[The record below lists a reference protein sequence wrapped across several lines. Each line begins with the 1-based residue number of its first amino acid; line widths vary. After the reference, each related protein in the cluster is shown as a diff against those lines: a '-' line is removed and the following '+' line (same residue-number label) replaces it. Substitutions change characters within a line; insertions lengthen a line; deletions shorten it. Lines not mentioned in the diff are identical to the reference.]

1 MWLSKALLKVSTIR
15 SCRSIADTDNISEV
29 AHKEVNAHQVT
40 DPAVVGLASKPH
52 SKRMASRAL
61 KRQGAVS
68 DLNLLASVASAARGP
83 TSNETSYVLI
93 FNCLMPDA
101 VTDRVDSVLVK
112 PHPECSQY
120 LE

>member
-1 MWLSKALLKVSTIR
+1 
-15 SCRSIADTDNISEV
+15 
-29 AHKEVNAHQVT
+29 
-40 DPAVVGLASKPH
+40 
-52 SKRMASRAL
+52 MASRAL

-83 TSNETSYVLI
+83 TSNETLYVLI

-112 PHPECSQY
+112 PHLECSQY